1 MVSFTSE
8 RLKEEVIELLN
19 FCEEKGIGHYF
30 YDISEWNMDEDELI
44 NISDEDDFDFC
55 FPEDEDTYPVTLKDA
70 INIKNDVLNSKLEGH
85 IYRSKNKFIMRVA
98 SSELRYEKFIE
109 TMETTFTYNGKK
121 YEICLTDTSEEYIMA
136 VCLNDEYNKYLPPT
150 LMEDLFIYIYCE
162 DGIDENIDA
171 IIERYIF
178 EVDCVFGIQLFPSP
192 RPEYID
198 YYEEDDTIEDSRKI
212 INTEVDDNL
221 TEILSIFNKASNIES
236 IESKILNYTRVIEY
250 ASQTVIKKDLFES
263 VLNKLSSNRVYSPDS
278 DYILELEQIFKDN
291 NKYSKD
297 SEAIKITV
305 KQCCDAMNLKSY
317 APKFLKKINKLKIDS
332 KKSEQLEALEE
343 LGGVIA
349 DTRNMFSH
357 AKTNY
362 TKKGM
367 ECPKEYL
374 FEFGEC
380 MKLVANQVI
389 RWYARQSNTYI
400 IK

>member
-1 MVSFTSE
+1 MIQFVNDALRNETN
-8 RLKEEVIELLN
+8 ELIK
-19 FCEEKGIGHYF
+19 FCEEKGITHYF
-30 YDISEWNMDEDELI
+30 YDFYDEDEEELI
-44 NISDEDDFDFC
+44 TVDYGDEFEFSLPRDNQS
-55 FPEDEDTYPVTLKDA
+55 YSIKLIAA
-70 INIKNDVLNSKLEGH
+70 INLKNDILDSKLDGH

-98 SSELRYEKFIE
+98 SSEWQYEKFVN
-109 TMETTFTYNGKK
+109 TMETIFTYNGKK
-121 YEICLTDTSEEYIMA
+121 YEIWISEKSEEYAMA
-136 VCLNDEYNKYLPPT
+136 IYINNKYHKYIPPT
-150 LMEDLFIYIYCE
+150 LVEDLFINIYCE
-162 DGIDENIDA
+162 DGLDKNIDS

-178 EVDCVFGIQLFPSP
+178 EVDSIFGIQLFPSP
-192 RPEYID
+192 RPEY
-198 YYEEDDTIEDSRKI
+198 EDDYDEDEDNLEDGRKI
-212 INTEVDDNL
+212 INAEVDDNL
-221 TEILSIFNKASNIES
+221 TEILSIFNKASSIES

-250 ASQTVIKKDLFES
+250 VSQTVIKKDLFES
-263 VLNKLSSNRVYSPDS
+263 VFNKLSSNRVHSPDS

-305 KQCCDAMNLKSY
+305 KQCCDAMNLKLH

-343 LGGVIA
+343 LGGAIS

-367 ECPKEYL
+367 ECPKGDL

-380 MKLVANQVI
+380 MKVVANQVI
-389 RWYARQSNTYI
+389 RWYSRQSNTYI

>member
-1 MVSFTSE
+1 MIKFVSDE
-8 RLKEEVIELLN
+8 LKEEVVELLN
-19 FCEEKGIGHYF
+19 FCEENGIGHYF
-30 YDISEWNMDEDELI
+30 YEIDEWDMDEDELI
-44 NISDEDDFDFC
+44 TIDYDNEFDFC
-55 FPEDEDTYPVTLKDA
+55 FPEDEDTYLVTLKEA
-70 INIKNDVLNSKLEGH
+70 IDIKNDVSNSKLDGH

-109 TMETTFTYNGKK
+109 PMETTFTYNGKE
-121 YEICLTDTSEEYIMA
+121 YDICLTDNSEEYTMA
-136 VCLNDEYNKYLPPT
+136 VCLNHEYDKYIPPT
-150 LMEDLFIYIYCE
+150 LVEDLFINIYCE
-162 DGIDENIDA
+162 DGLDENIDA
-171 IIERYIF
+171 IIEKYIF
-178 EVDCVFGIQLFPSP
+178 EVDSVFGIQLFPSP

-198 YYEEDDTIEDSRKI
+198 DYDEDDKEDNRKI
-212 INTEVDDNL
+212 INTEVNNNL

-263 VLNKLSSNRVYSPDS
+263 VLNKLSSDRVYSPDS
-278 DYILELEQIFKDN
+278 DYILELEQIFKDK

-317 APKFLKKINKLKIDS
+317 APKFLKKMNKLKTDS
-332 KKSEQLEALEE
+332 KRLEQLEALEE
-343 LGGVIA
+343 LGGAIA

-362 TKKGM
+362 TNKGM
-367 ECPKEYL
+367 ECPKEDL

-380 MKLVANQVI
+380 MKVVANQVI